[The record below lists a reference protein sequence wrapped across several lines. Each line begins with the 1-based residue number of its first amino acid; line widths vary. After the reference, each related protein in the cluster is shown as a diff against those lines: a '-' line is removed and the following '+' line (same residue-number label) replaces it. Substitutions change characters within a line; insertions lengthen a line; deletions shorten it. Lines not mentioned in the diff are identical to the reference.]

1 MSSDD
6 LPRVV
11 ARLFV
16 ECAAVRHF
24 FPYICPCITKCLDPM
39 RTVRC
44 KLLLLVA
51 MLLVAS
57 AALAQTYTV
66 GDVPNVRLKDKRMH
80 VSDPEG
86 VLERITVQSID
97 AMLAALEDSTSIEVA
112 VVVVPSVP
120 DGDCF
125 TFAHQLGQQW
135 GVGKMGRD
143 NGLVVLLATEDRCVQ
158 MVTGYGLEGD
168 LPDAICKRIQTQWM
182 NPHFA
187 RGEWNEGLFYG
198 VKAVCD
204 RLQGTMSPDAEG
216 EGGSSGFAWIFIGGI
231 LAVIVI
237 GIVAS
242 RISDWR
248 SRKCP
253 RGVRDTGLQGG
264 APHADLPALRAGG
277 HAGEENP
284 QGRRRPFQRWRVRPD
299 FLGRL
304 LRLGRRARRRFR
316 RLRRGQLRWRKFRRR
331 RRRVEVLMSESS

>member
-1 MSSDD
+1 
-6 LPRVV
+6 
-11 ARLFV
+11 
-16 ECAAVRHF
+16 
-24 FPYICPCITKCLDPM
+24 
-39 RTVRC
+39 
-44 KLLLLVA
+44 
-51 MLLVAS
+51 MLLAVMLMVAF
-57 AALAQTYTV
+57 AVPAQTYDV
-66 GDVPNVRLKDKRMH
+66 ADVPNVRLKDKRLY

-86 VLERITVQSID
+86 VLSQVTVQSINT
-97 AMLAALEDSTSIEVA
+97 MLATLEDSTSIEVA

-135 GVGKMGRD
+135 GVGKKGRD
-143 NGLVVLLATEDRCVQ
+143 NGLVILLATEDRCVQ

-253 RGVRDTGLQGG
+253 RCGRHKLFPMDVSTVSETPAYKVVRRTLICQHCGQVVTREKKIRKDGDNHFGGGGFGPIFWGGFFGSGGGRGGGFGGFGGGSFGGGSFGGGG
-264 APHADLPALRAGG
+264 AGS
-277 HAGEENP
+277 
-284 QGRRRPFQRWRVRPD
+284 
-299 FLGRL
+299 
-304 LRLGRRARRRFR
+304 
-316 RLRRGQLRWRKFRRR
+316 KF
-331 RRRVEVLMSESS
+331 